1 LKVFLEGGGTMKH
14 VKVLGFDLDGT
25 LVKMK
30 LDFRTIRKELGIPEG
45 DILSYISSL
54 PRSQGEKLLRAVEK
68 REMEAAERA
77 EMMEGAQELL
87 AHCRSMDIRVVVIT
101 RNSEKAS
108 KRTLSKLGLE
118 VDMVISREHSAPK
131 PSPEPLNMVLGH
143 FKVEPYQ
150 MAFVGD
156 YLFDMQ
162 AGRAAGVKTILLTTQ
177 ESCDQWVH
185 AADFVVTD
193 LYEVLDLLR
202 EGREAEC
209 NVR

>member
-1 LKVFLEGGGTMKH
+1 
-14 VKVLGFDLDGT
+14 
-25 LVKMK
+25 
-30 LDFRTIRKELGIPEG
+30 
-45 DILSYISSL
+45 
-54 PRSQGEKLLRAVEK
+54 
-68 REMEAAERA
+68 MEAAENA
-77 EMMEGAQELL
+77 EVMEGAQELL
-87 AHCRSMDIRVVVIT
+87 SHCQSKGIKVVVVT

-108 KRTLSKLGLE
+108 KRTLEKLGLV

-143 FKVEPYQ
+143 FNVEPYQ

-162 AGRAAGVKTILLTTQ
+162 AGRAAGVKTILITTQ
-177 ESCDQWVH
+177 ESCDSWAY

-193 LYEVLDLLR
+193 LFEVLDLLK
-202 EGREAEC
+202 EGREARC